1 MSRYPRLNQSPSL
14 GRAAT
19 FVLAVLLGY
28 FVVGVCLLV
37 RQAFSASVTRVTQ
50 GDSLQAKI
58 DSAQS
63 GDTLLLDAGAVFSA
77 VTINKSNLVIT
88 TSQVTSLPVTVGI
101 ADKANM
107 ARVETA
113 GPDSA
118 IVINGSG
125 NKLIGLEVTTK
136 QNLEYTGILVNVQG
150 ADNAIQQ
157 SWIHSLEDGTDNDH
171 TSAKIGVFVG
181 GPNLRIQGSRIA
193 LPGAK
198 ILGSETFDNTAAVM
212 NITEPRLVIDQCFL
226 NAWFTPYFQGGG
238 DLKGYQSAT
247 ITNPSMSGA
256 AFSNVTN
263 LQVGT
268 LVALADGPALQG
280 YTGLYFEV
288 ARVTGINGNQVSY
301 KPEAG
306 SIGSKPDCVQDCGTP
321 LKRIPLSPGEARW
334 NGTNPSAR
342 ITRST
347 FWINPISAA
356 KVFSENQRTPKGW
369 IEAKAG
375 ELYVEGNDFTGWP
388 ASITLTQHNQTGP
401 HGGPSP
407 WSKLSVVFR
416 NNRVVNISRP
426 FGSQIFSVLGEDNVG
441 TSVVGGPFLI
451 ENNLMAY
458 GGWVGDF
465 IAAQNVTIRHNTFL
479 NSSGWANGR
488 LLNAVYVPLNGFVF
502 ENNIAWNN
510 EYGMSTQSGGSL
522 PGLQMA
528 GNVLVTETFDPNRP
542 NCTNVYPS
550 GNFCP
555 QSLTLVDYQLPAG
568 SPFKG
573 KGADGKDPGVDYQAL
588 MVAMGG
594 MLPTPIATPL
604 PSPTPSPVVLPSP
617 SPVPSE
623 TDGGRETAVFDWP
636 SDKNER
642 VSLFDRLSKSGWTCM
657 LDEKVLY
664 CKRP

>member
-1 MSRYPRLNQSPSL
+1 MPRYPRQNLFS
-14 GRAAT
+14 
-19 FVLAVLLGY
+19 AVI
-28 FVVGVCLLV
+28 VTLLV
-37 RQAFSASVTRVTQ
+37 LGLFLISLMVVLRVTRATTVIRVTQ

-88 TSQVTSLPVTVGI
+88 TSQATSLPVIVGI

-125 NKLIGLEVTTK
+125 NKLIDLEVTTK
-136 QNLEYTGILVNVQG
+136 QNPEYTGILVNVQG

-157 SWIHSLEDGTDNDH
+157 SYVHSLEDGTDNDH
-171 TSAKIGVFVG
+171 TSVKIGVFVG

-198 ILGSETFDNTAAVM
+198 IMGSETFDNTAAVM
-212 NITEPRLVIDQCFL
+212 NITEPGLVVDQCIL

-247 ITNPSMSGA
+247 ITNPSMTGA
-256 AFSNVTN
+256 TFSNVTN
-263 LQVGT
+263 LSVGT

-280 YTGLYFEV
+280 YTGMYFEV
-288 ARVTGINGNQVSY
+288 ARVTVINGNQVSY

-347 FWINPISAA
+347 FWINPISAT
-356 KVFSENQRTPKGW
+356 KVFAGNQRTPKGW

-426 FGSQIFSVLGEDNVG
+426 FGSQIFSILGEDNIG
-441 TSVVGGPFLI
+441 TSVVGGPFII

-465 IAAQNVTIRHNTFL
+465 IASQNVTIRHNTFL
-479 NSSGWANGR
+479 NNSGWANGR
-488 LLNAVYVPLNGFVF
+488 LLNAIYIPMNGFVF

-528 GNVLVTETFDPNRP
+528 GNVLVTETLDPNRP
-542 NCTNVYPS
+542 NCANVYPA

-568 SPFKG
+568 SPLKG

-588 MVAMGG
+588 MAALGG
-594 MLPTPIATPL
+594 SGNLPSPSPSPSIVPSPGPTPSSSPA
-604 PSPTPSPVVLPSP
+604 PSPTPSPAAGPWQSFTVEDDLLKQLNDLDARGLPLCFAR
-617 SPVPSE
+617 
-623 TDGGRETAVFDWP
+623 DF
-636 SDKNER
+636 KI
-642 VSLFDRLSKSGWTCM
+642 
-657 LDEKVLY
+657 Y
-664 CKRP
+664 CRPKP